1 MNANQLAP
9 EPPPEFEPD
18 EDVVLEFDEEGR
30 WAMADWKWMNEQLMR
45 RRLSEFGGYYIG
57 VFNLAIVGHDKSL
70 MKLREDVERNLGIPP
85 TRLVTTFVPDSKGR
99 GAGRIWLA

>member
-1 MNANQLAP
+1 MNANQIVP
-9 EPPPEFEPD
+9 EPPEVEPD
-18 EDVVLEFDEEGR
+18 EEDVVLEFNEEGR
-30 WAMADWKWMNEQLMR
+30 QAMADWKWMNEQIMR
-45 RRLSEFGGYYIG
+45 RRLNEFGGHYIG
-57 VFNLAIVGHDKSL
+57 VYNLAVVGHDKSL